1 MLSFLGRGVSAA
13 FTAGLTLFLVRALHP
28 SAYGVFAL
36 TVGISDLVLLPA
48 DAGLSGAGARFIAQN
63 RGDSASLTQLV
74 GRVAQ
79 FKALAVAA
87 TAATLFAL
95 AGPIAQ
101 AYDTP
106 ALAWPLRAVSL
117 AMAGQ
122 SFFGF
127 YASVFMA
134 VQRAGL
140 ALRLLAAESAIEF
153 SASITLVLAG
163 GGATGAAAGRSAGYL
178 GGALIGWLLLRRFLR
193 AGRGRAARVESPSLR
208 GLLRYAGALAVI
220 NAVTTAIF
228 QVDLIIIGAVL
239 GTTAVGV
246 FQAPLKLTLFL
257 AFPALAVAKAVAP
270 RLARTVGGGGGRVD
284 AFASAIRI
292 MLLSYGILIAP
303 IIVWA
308 RPINDVILGSRYAEA
323 AQVVQ
328 LLIPYLYLLGVATL
342 LAEGV
347 TYFGE
352 ARRRLAISLLA
363 LIVNAGL
370 DLLLLPIMG
379 VTGASVATDAGFV
392 VLVAGLLFVCRAEI
406 GLPVGPLLVTGV
418 RSLIAATAVWL
429 LLVLLGGGHMSPLA
443 TVTGIVLTLP
453 VFGGALMIS
462 REIRPRDLATLRRN
476 GRQLVTRAVRAR

>member
-140 ALRLLAAESAIEF
+140 ALRLLAAESAI
-153 SASITLVLAG
+153 
-163 GGATGAAAGRSAGYL
+163 
-178 GGALIGWLLLRRFLR
+178 
-193 AGRGRAARVESPSLR
+193 
-208 GLLRYAGALAVI
+208 
-220 NAVTTAIF
+220 
-228 QVDLIIIGAVL
+228 
-239 GTTAVGV
+239 
-246 FQAPLKLTLFL
+246 
-257 AFPALAVAKAVAP
+257 
-270 RLARTVGGGGGRVD
+270 
-284 AFASAIRI
+284 
-292 MLLSYGILIAP
+292 
-303 IIVWA
+303 
-308 RPINDVILGSRYAEA
+308 
-323 AQVVQ
+323 
-328 LLIPYLYLLGVATL
+328 
-342 LAEGV
+342 
-347 TYFGE
+347 
-352 ARRRLAISLLA
+352 
-363 LIVNAGL
+363 
-370 DLLLLPIMG
+370 
-379 VTGASVATDAGFV
+379 
-392 VLVAGLLFVCRAEI
+392 
-406 GLPVGPLLVTGV
+406 
-418 RSLIAATAVWL
+418 
-429 LLVLLGGGHMSPLA
+429 
-443 TVTGIVLTLP
+443 
-453 VFGGALMIS
+453 
-462 REIRPRDLATLRRN
+462 
-476 GRQLVTRAVRAR
+476 